1 MVTKQELAPKY
12 IEIYNLIRDQVKDED
27 VYPEKTD
34 TEITNL
40 IRATSDDWFPV
51 PSFGMTEK
59 DIKKSDMAHI
69 SIRVRDNKVIADLF
83 FNGEKPVSRFL
94 NILNSKFEEEKK
106 EFFHS
111 VTNLGK
117 EYTISV
123 KYALKGIL
131 APADWE
137 DVTPLV
143 KCYGLTE
150 EEVEN
155 ILKIIDETKNKRDL
169 EQKKWGKRK
178 TATLAISLAKV
189 ETEKNDNSKIKEA
202 FTNLAKLTR
211 IAHRIK
217 SNKEIKRQIRKQKYR
232 DEKELPKKYKERD
245 NLRKEISGDESFGIS
260 QGLTTKEAVDKKK
273 EELRKIEDK
282 IKDIE
287 KSRVSEYAPK

>member
-1 MVTKQELAPKY
+1 
-12 IEIYNLIRDQVKDED
+12 
-27 VYPEKTD
+27 
-34 TEITNL
+34 
-40 IRATSDDWFPV
+40 
-51 PSFGMTEK
+51 
-59 DIKKSDMAHI
+59 
-69 SIRVRDNKVIADLF
+69 
-83 FNGEKPVSRFL
+83 
-94 NILNSKFEEEKK
+94 
-106 EFFHS
+106 
-111 VTNLGK
+111 
-117 EYTISV
+117 
-123 KYALKGIL
+123 
-131 APADWE
+131 
-137 DVTPLV
+137 
-143 KCYGLTE
+143 
-150 EEVEN
+150 
-155 ILKIIDETKNKRDL
+155 L